1 MHFSIKWKLLFPIII
16 ALVLV
21 FAGFSFFLTQQM
33 EQSLTQ
39 KGETIVSSIQL
50 SIEDSMV
57 ARDTAESILEKEM
70 VGQASIASLLFDK
83 GTNYKELVKLSKKSG
98 IDEFWITDKKGNN
111 ILTNMAPS
119 VKFNFGSDPNGQAY
133 EFMKLI
139 TGEES
144 VVTQKAANRSIDG
157 KFYKFVGVTGW
168 NDARIV
174 QVGRDGFMLKKLD
187 QQVGVIPI
195 IKNLKSHMSDEVKYA
210 GVLTKN
216 GETIASTNKE
226 IKPGENLAD
235 GQHWKDSING
245 KSVQYFA
252 KSLSNG
258 QILVVA
264 LSNEVMKTVQLYI
277 TLAALFSVLLVI
289 LVTYIVIQKLLKP
302 LGVMTKSLETL
313 SQGEGDLTKRL
324 DVQSQDEI
332 GKLASAFNK
341 TLSQIQGIII
351 GVKET
356 AEHVFTSSSSISSLT
371 SKTAEETQL
380 VSESVRRIEKGATT
394 QTEMTNDC
402 VQTTTG
408 LAHNIQNI
416 TEIAGELFEQSERTK
431 DAAETGQSVIDNAV
445 EQMKTIDDSVQALS
459 ETVEIIQS
467 NTVEINSFLSTI
479 SAISS
484 QTNLL
489 ALNAAIESARAGE
502 HGRGFSIVAE
512 EVRKLAEQTNEATE
526 QIQALISRMQQE
538 VERSTDRMNISSS
551 YVNKGKEITE
561 KAGKSFLHVLE
572 EIRGISGKLQDITMA
587 TEEVS
592 AGTEEMNAAMET
604 IAGASYEAQN
614 HIEDIAK
621 NFVTQ
626 NERIN
631 HVNESIQQL
640 QESSEQL
647 NNRVNHFKT
656 E

>member
-1 MHFSIKWKLLFPIII
+1 MYFSIKWKLLFPIIL

-21 FAGFSFFLTQQM
+21 FVGFSFFLTEQM
-33 EQSLTQ
+33 EQSLTR
-39 KGETIVSSIQL
+39 KGETIVSTIQL
-50 SIEDSMV
+50 SIEDAIV
-57 ARDTAESILEKEM
+57 ARETSESILEKEM
-70 VGQASIASLLFDK
+70 VGQAAMTSLLFDK
-83 GTNYKELVKLSKKSG
+83 GTNYKELVELAKKSG
-98 IDEFWITDKKGNN
+98 IDEFWITNEKGDT

-119 VKFNFGSDPNGQAY
+119 VDFNFGSDPNGQAY

-139 TGEES
+139 NGKES
-144 VVTQKAANRSIDG
+144 VVTQKAADRSVDG

-174 QVGRDGFMLKKLD
+174 QVGRNGSMLQELD
-187 QQVGVIPI
+187 QQVGIIPI
-195 IKNLKSHMSDEVKYA
+195 IKNLKSQMSDEVKYA

-226 IKPGENLAD
+226 LSPGSNLED
-235 GQHWKDSING
+235 GKHWNG
-245 KSVQYFA
+245 HVNDESVQYFS

-258 QILVVA
+258 QMLVVA
-264 LSNEVMKTVQLYI
+264 LSNEVMSTIQLSI
-277 TLAALFSVLLVI
+277 ILAALFSVLLVI
-289 LVTYIVIQKLLKP
+289 LVTYLVIQKLLKP
-302 LGVMTKSLETL
+302 LGMMTKSLETI

-341 TLSQIQGIII
+341 TLSEIQGIII

-356 AEHVFTSSSSISSLT
+356 AAHVFTSSSSISSLT
-371 SKTAEETQL
+371 TKTAEETQF
-380 VSESVRRIEKGATT
+380 VSESVQHIEKGATT
-394 QTEMTNDC
+394 QTAMTNDC

-408 LAHNIQNI
+408 LANNIQHI
-416 TEIAGELFEQSERTK
+416 TEIAGELFKQSERTK
-431 DAAETGQSVIDNAV
+431 DAAETGQSVIDDAV
-445 EQMKTIDDSVQALS
+445 DQMKTIDESVQALS

-489 ALNAAIESARAGE
+489 ALNAAIEAARAGE

-538 VERSTDRMNISSS
+538 VERSSDRMNISSS

-561 KAGKSFLHVLE
+561 EAGKSFLHVLE
-572 EIRGISGKLQDITMA
+572 EIRGIASKLQSITLA

-592 AGTEEMNAAMET
+592 AGTEEMHAAMET

-614 HIEDIAK
+614 HIEDISK
-621 NFVTQ
+621 KFVTQ
-626 NERIN
+626 RERIN
-631 HVNESIQQL
+631 TMNDSIQQL

-647 NNRVNHFKT
+647 HNRVNHFKT